1 VRGRTSRSIRS
12 DPATGEIDSFRGV
25 TIAACQ
31 LRPAI
36 RGSIPVTSADA
47 TRQPALASVIERPV
61 GDYPDENDEAS
72 LLEHGRTFGYGIFH
86 GVGTCAMGADEHAV
100 VDPRLRVRG
109 IAGLRA
115 ADASIMSRIV
125 SANTNA
131 AAIMI
136 GERHRT

>member
-1 VRGRTSRSIRS
+1 
-12 DPATGEIDSFRGV
+12 
-25 TIAACQ
+25 
-31 LRPAI
+31 
-36 RGSIPVTSADA
+36 
-47 TRQPALASVIERPV
+47 
-61 GDYPDENDEAS
+61 
-72 LLEHGRTFGYGIFH
+72 
-86 GVGTCAMGADEHAV
+86 MGADEHAV